1 MLFLKRYHEIIKC
14 DIKMMLVTLC
24 FLVVGRATWSEFRR
38 NQEQAHFWTPNELPR
53 IIETMKGLNLC
64 ASEKSDA
71 ENDLEKSPWGH
82 KCTLILPKIPRNREL
97 RKGNSELFV
106 GSGEILR
113 SLKMFSVCGF
123 TIKVKSR

>member
-1 MLFLKRYHEIIKC
+1 
-14 DIKMMLVTLC
+14 MLVKLC

-71 ENDLEKSPWGH
+71 DNDLEKSPWGH
-82 KCTLILPKIPRNREL
+82 KCTLILPKIPLNREL
-97 RKGNSELFV
+97 RKGNS
-106 GSGEILR
+106 
-113 SLKMFSVCGF
+113 
-123 TIKVKSR
+123 